1 MKRLLDDADAPDLAE
16 LLRSAEL
23 DVPAAPEER
32 QDRIIAAVVA
42 APTVT
47 ALPVVAAAS
56 RLDVLLRGAKWG
68 APLLGIALTAVL
80 ATSTGSSVDPAVART
95 SARTAEV
102 SPGPSVH
109 EPLTATAAIAAIATI
124 EQAVRVED
132 LPSARAEDKA
142 VGPSRIEGVAARA
155 TAQAIGTAA
164 PTPTPASSIDVEL
177 GVIDAARGSLSAGRP
192 AETLA
197 RVDGY
202 RSAFSSPQFADEA
215 DALEVQ
221 ALAALG
227 RIDEARS
234 KAEVFLAAR
243 GQSPAARRV
252 RSSVGIKE

>member
-1 MKRLLDDADAPDLAE
+1 MKRLLDEADAPDLAE

-23 DVPAAPEER
+23 DIPAAPEER
-32 QDRIIAAVVA
+32 QNRIIAAVIA

-47 ALPVVAAAS
+47 ALPAAAS
-56 RLDVLLRGAKWG
+56 RLDVILRGAKWG
-68 APLLGIALTAVL
+68 APLLGIALTAVI
-80 ATSTGSSVDPAVART
+80 ATSTGSSTDPAVART
-95 SARTAEV
+95 STTTAEV
-102 SPGPSVH
+102 SPVPSVH
-109 EPLTATAAIAAIATI
+109 EPLTATAAIATV
-124 EQAVRVED
+124 EHAVRVED

-142 VGPSRIEGVAARA
+142 VAPSRIEGVAARA
-155 TAQAIGTAA
+155 TAPAIGRAA
-164 PTPTPASSIDVEL
+164 PTPVSSIDVEL
-177 GVIDAARGSLSAGRP
+177 GMIDAARGALAAGRP

-202 RSAFSSPQFADEA
+202 RSAFSGPHFADEA

>member
-1 MKRLLDDADAPDLAE
+1 MKRLLDDAVTPDLAE

-23 DVPAAPEER
+23 DVPAVPEER
-32 QDRIIAAVVA
+32 QDRIISAVVA
-42 APTVT
+42 GPAVT
-47 ALPVVAAAS
+47 ALPLVAAAS
-56 RLDVLLRGAKWG
+56 RLDAILRVAKWG
-68 APLLGIALTAVL
+68 APLLGVALTAVI
-80 ATSTGSSVDPAVART
+80 ATSTGSSTDPAVART
-95 SARTAEV
+95 STTTAEA
-102 SPGPSVH
+102 SPAPSML
-109 EPLTATAAIAAIATI
+109 EPLTATAAIAPV

-142 VGPSRIEGVAARA
+142 VAPSRNEGVAARA
-155 TAQAIGTAA
+155 MAPAIGT

-177 GVIDAARGSLSAGRP
+177 GVIDAARGALAAGRP

-202 RSAFSSPQFADEA
+202 RNAFSDPHFTDEA

-234 KAEVFLAAR
+234 KAAAFLAAR

-252 RSSVGIKE
+252 RSSVGMKE